1 MVLIAAVRTPVVAQ
15 ESPEGRR
22 GRTRQPTF
30 ADTPAPPQIRQ
41 SRGDFNS
48 SQITSEHTLT
58 GEPTESIVFTLW
70 IVKVG
75 DSAQPPADELSA
87 KLAER
92 VAALPPVVGSV
103 KEVQELIGQLKVAGL
118 ARSVREFRLVA
129 HNGQMAAVQT
139 GKNQPRVVASAVS
152 PDGRMN
158 SIQYEPLGTL
168 VEIRPRIDAER
179 NIQVS
184 VKIGQSDLE
193 KSTEVMLAEPADGSP
208 TFADVITTRQFNTAT
223 SLKNNSAVLLQ
234 SVSSSDSDGEASAE
248 TELIILGAEVVPIAT
263 VPNRENRLNSGAYG
277 SGDADPGRSGY

>member
-1 MVLIAAVRTPVVAQ
+1 MRRSFRGLVRLGSFAMVLMAAFRNPVVAQ
-15 ESPEGRR
+15 EAPEGSR
-22 GRTRQPTF
+22 GRTRQPTY
-30 ADTPAPPQIRQ
+30 AEIPAPTQLRQ
-41 SRGDFNS
+41 SQGGFNNT
-48 SQITSEHTLT
+48 QTPVENTLSD
-58 GEPTESIVFTLW
+58 EPTESIAFTLW

-103 KEVQELIGQLKVAGL
+103 KEVQELIGQIKVAGL
-118 ARSVREFRLVA
+118 VRSVREFRLVA
-129 HNGQMAAVQT
+129 HNGQLATVQT
-139 GKNQPRVVASAVS
+139 GTNQPRVVASAVS

-184 VKIGQSDLE
+184 VKIGQSNLE

-234 SVSSSDSDGEASAE
+234 SVSSSDADGEAGAE
-248 TELIILGAEVVPIAT
+248 TELIILGAEVVPA
-263 VPNRENRLNSGAYG
+263 RE
-277 SGDADPGRSGY
+277 